1 MSNTKDY
8 ATHLLKVEEH
18 ARELQSLLTQEFG
31 YKLTTVL
38 SSYHCLFDR
47 FCPYKIG
54 DRVQLTKEPE
64 ILSSSGLYYFKHFLI
79 KGAIATVESQDFRD
93 GKFRFG
99 LIFDDE
105 SWISRMDGTITKAY
119 PAPHHVFGFS
129 EDYLELIN
137 HD

>member
-8 ATHLLKVEEH
+8 ATHLLKIKEH
-18 ARELQSLLTQEFG
+18 AEELQTLLTQEFG
-31 YKLTTVL
+31 YKLLTIL
-38 SSYHCLFDR
+38 SSYHGLFDR

-64 ILSSSGLYYFKHFLI
+64 ILSSSGWYYSKHFLI

-99 LIFDDE
+99 LIFDEE
-105 SWISRMDGTITKAY
+105 SWMSSDGKIPKAY

-129 EDYLELIN
+129 EDYLEHQIN
-137 HD
+137 E